1 MYFMV
6 NGEEMKIEYDDK
18 EDLLYIRFDERRQ
31 ELTNQRISDNIVL
44 DIGDNNKIVGIEI
57 LDAMDSINL
66 SALLPI
72 TYNLMSK
79 EPQSSF

>member
-1 MYFMV
+1 MV

-79 EPQSSF
+79 QPQTSF